1 MEISACRDVIGEFS
15 KLRASPV
22 EGPSNWMPGPNEPAS
37 SNIAEVRVDTP
48 VGRISRFTRVDV
60 GPPEVLEDEVIVPI
74 SWEPL
79 EDQDRIPVLHGEL
92 RLQRVGDGRSELKLQ
107 GYYVPPFGIVGQVA
121 DAIVMQGVAKTA
133 VEDFV
138 ERVAGILAKNALSR
152 SVDEQV
158 TSGRLT
164 LDQQN

>member
-1 MEISACRDVIGEFS
+1 VEISAHQDVIGEFS
-15 KLRASPV
+15 MLRASLV
-22 EGPSNWMPGPNEPAS
+22 EGPSNWMPGPYEPAS
-37 SNIAEVRVDTP
+37 ANIAELSVEMP
-48 VGRISRFTRVDV
+48 WGRLSRYARIDV
-60 GPPEVLEDEVIVPI
+60 GPPEVLKDEVILPI

-79 EDQDRIPVLHGEL
+79 EDDDLLPVFCGEL
-92 RLQRVGDGRSELKLQ
+92 RLKRVGDGHSQLRLH

-121 DAIVMQGVAKTA
+121 DALAMKAVAKTA

-138 ERVAGILAKNALSR
+138 ERVAGILARNALGR

-164 LDQQN
+164 LD